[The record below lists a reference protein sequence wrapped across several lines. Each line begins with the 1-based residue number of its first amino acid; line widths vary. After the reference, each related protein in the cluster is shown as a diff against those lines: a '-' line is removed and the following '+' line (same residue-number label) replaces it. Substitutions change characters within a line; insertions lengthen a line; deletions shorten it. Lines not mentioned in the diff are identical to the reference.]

1 MAGAIAGVTA
11 GAMVLAQPM
20 NKQMTYDR
28 QLAMVSNTA
37 FSERDVDGRIAG
49 KKNYTV
55 RSKTR

>member
-1 MAGAIAGVTA
+1 
-11 GAMVLAQPM
+11 MVLAQPM